1 MFIGVHR
8 SGIALDTPQSWH
20 PKEPEVTFRDSAE
33 SFLHL
38 KKNDPLCLNVTIFSP
53 VNHNGK
59 QGHLIEFIH
68 AYQQS
73 TAPPKARGASFI
85 YCCLQRQGKGTS
97 FVKLLSTLRLPC
109 NVTHTHSR
117 DTHTYT
123 LIHTRTHTG
132 TETHRHTQKHTDTDT
147 QVDTHT
153 DTHIHNTY
161 IDTESQTHTQNHTYT
176 NTNTQYMHKYKD
188 TQTHTQNHTYTR
200 T

>member
-1 MFIGVHR
+1 MPTRMHRVSLICLTIGRKLYWIASWYVNIILAHFFYKVALCMFIGVHR

-109 NVTHTHSR
+109 NVTHTHTAE
-117 DTHTYT
+117 THTHTHLYT
-123 LIHTRTHTG
+123 HVHTQAQRHTDI
-132 TETHRHTQKHTDTDT
+132 HRHRYTGRYTYRHT
-147 QVDTHT
+147 HP
-153 DTHIHNTY
+153 
-161 IDTESQTHTQNHTYT
+161 
-176 NTNTQYMHKYKD
+176 
-188 TQTHTQNHTYTR
+188 
-200 T
+200 